1 MRVIDGPCSLG
12 VRWLVRK
19 RLRQIA
25 AQVKGNRIWLA
36 HGHNLDSAK
45 PVASRFFKQ
54 QIMQKLQARRAVQ
67 RPSWLCLIPM
77 FFAPL
82 NPGVVVIP
90 IEAAR
95 NVAPTVNEHMEMR
108 PSPLREFAHRDRMPK
123 FRLENPTP
131 KIRHFSLSVTGG
143 NVLCERDRHHAT
155 GQAMNRLERSQVLA
169 GGFGPFSIIGTE
181 LARAFYT
188 GAVRVCT

>member
-1 MRVIDGPCSLG
+1 MRIINRPCSLG
-12 VRWLVRK
+12 IRWLVRK

-25 AQVKGNRIWLA
+25 AQVKRDRVRFA
-36 HGHNLDSAK
+36 HGHKLDSAK

-54 QIMQKLQARRAVQ
+54 EIMQKLQARRAVQ
-67 RPSWLCLIPM
+67 RPPWLCLVPM
-77 FFAPL
+77 LFAPS

-108 PSPLREFAHRDRMPK
+108 PSPLRELAHCDGMTK
-123 FRLENPTP
+123 FRFEDPTP
-131 KIRHFSLSVTGG
+131 KIRHLSLSVPRG
-143 NVLCERDRHHAT
+143 NVLCERDRHHTT
-155 GQAMNRLERSQVLA
+155 GQAMTRLERSEILT

-188 GAVRVCT
+188 GTVRVCT